1 MQSTS
6 KQECQKPKKREIALM
21 IIALILGFLLF
32 FAFPK
37 WIEIQEAGGFQAW
50 IHDYDGRL
58 AGILL
63 FIAHLVR

>member
-1 MQSTS
+1 MLTTS
-6 KQECQKPKKREIALM
+6 KQENPKPKKWEIALM
-21 IIALILGFLLF
+21 IVALLLGFLLY

-37 WIEIQEAGGFQAW
+37 WIEIQEAGGLQAW
-50 IHDYDGRL
+50 IHDFDGRL

>member
-1 MQSTS
+1 
-6 KQECQKPKKREIALM
+6 M